1 MENNN
6 EISDMYLAA
15 AFLAYG
21 VELISIDRSNK
32 QRQRFCFSNEI
43 DHIWI
48 LDGELVVKRNNPS
61 VEEVKTK
68 YTARTL
74 LFPPSYPDAVR
85 RIKSDIHS
93 S

>member
-1 MENNN
+1 MENN

-15 AFLAYG
+15 AFLSYN
-21 VELISIDRSNK
+21 VELISIDRSNR
-32 QRQRFCFSNEI
+32 QRQKFCFSDKI
-43 DHIWI
+43 AYIWV
-48 LDGELVVKRNNPS
+48 LDGGIAVKFENPT
-61 VEEVKTK
+61 VEDVKTK